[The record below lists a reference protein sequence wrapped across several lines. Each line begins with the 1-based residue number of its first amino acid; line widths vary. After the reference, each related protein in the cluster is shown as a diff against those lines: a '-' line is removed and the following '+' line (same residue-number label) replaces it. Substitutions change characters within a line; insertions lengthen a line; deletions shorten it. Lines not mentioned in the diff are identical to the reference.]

1 MVAAETFGRDDQL
14 AALRQRLGGELPA
27 GVLIEG
33 EAGIGKTRLL
43 RAAVEHCRDSGF
55 RILESAPAEAEAS
68 LAFGA
73 LADLAGALAE
83 ELADAVPAPRWRA
96 LATAVG
102 LVDDGR
108 AVPEGTS
115 IALGLIATLRTAAE
129 RSPVLVTID
138 DVQWLDESSAIVL
151 GFALRRLRA
160 GDRVALVLT
169 RRSNTEARAQL
180 DLRGSILE
188 ERMST
193 MEVGP
198 LSIGA
203 VHRLIR
209 VRLGRS
215 IGRRQLLEI
224 HEASRGNPLHA
235 LELARARENGVS
247 SPVTLPQAV
256 RRRIDRLPGPT
267 RDAILIAA
275 AMPKPTVELLVGLL
289 GEAIANE
296 AVRTA
301 VEAEI
306 LVEADG
312 RLEFGHPLFAS
323 RTYESAAPEA
333 RRYVHE
339 RLASVA
345 RSSEERARHLALSCD
360 GEDAGLA
367 AILEDEAAAA
377 ELRGT
382 RTAAAELAE
391 EAVRLTPSSDPAA
404 RARRLVAAGAARSD
418 AGDPERAR
426 DHLEQVAAMPGPE
439 QHRAL
444 WQLGMLVDVSEGP
457 TSASITLYE
466 QALGTSDDDLRS
478 EILQRL
484 AVSTAYIDVR
494 RAVEQ
499 AEAGVA
505 SAEGS
510 SNPRL
515 LAGALVTKAI
525 TATLAGDPE
534 ALTLLARALEVSPND
549 PEVRSSWTPEVLA
562 ADIARTTFDLET
574 ARDRYETVLRRAMA
588 DGDVSIELWAWRGL
602 CLTEILAGRAAR
614 AREYADE
621 ARDLTE
627 QTGLRLGAVLRT
639 LGVFHAH
646 VGELSDA
653 RSALADCLTWARDN
667 EELLIEV
674 LAVAAL
680 GTLELSLGDWA
691 TSADTLDEAHALA
704 VRLGLD
710 GTAYRLF
717 EIDRAEA
724 LAMTG
729 RAVEAA
735 EATAEF
741 EALASHER
749 VRWAAP
755 LALRGHGLAAAVRG
769 EVEIAISLLEQA
781 VADEEL
787 VPLPLE
793 RARTRLV
800 LGRILRRTKRRAAA
814 RTMLESAFELFELL
828 EARLWSEQADAELT
842 QIGGRRS
849 SGDELTA
856 AEQRIADLVA
866 EGRTNREVAAALYI
880 AVHSVET
887 ALTRIYR
894 KLGVRSRTELA
905 NSLSGHLPD
914 NLPGPD
920 PKL

>member
-1 MVAAETFGRDDQL
+1 LAAVVAAETFGRDDQL
-14 AALRQRLGGELPA
+14 ATLREQLGGALPA
-27 GVLIEG
+27 AVLIEG
-33 EAGIGKTRLL
+33 DAGIGKTRLL
-43 RAAVEHCRDSGF
+43 RAAVEHCRDGGF

-83 ELADAVPAPRWRA
+83 ELADVVPPPRWRA

-115 IALGLIATLRTAAE
+115 VALGLIATLRAAAE
-129 RSPVLVTID
+129 RSPVLIAID
-138 DVQWLDESSAIVL
+138 DVQWLDGSSATVL
-151 GFALRRLRA
+151 GFALRRLRED
-160 GDRVALVLT
+160 DRVALVLT

-180 DLRGSILE
+180 DLRGSTLA

-203 VHRLIR
+203 LHRLIR
-209 VRLGRS
+209 VRLGRP

-235 LELARARENGVS
+235 LELARAQEDGVS
-247 SPVTLPQAV
+247 SPVPLTQAI
-256 RRRIDRLPGPT
+256 RRRIDRLPGPA
-267 RDAILIAA
+267 RDAVLIAA
-275 AMPKPTVELLVGLL
+275 AAPRPTVELLVELL
-289 GEAIANE
+289 GEAVAKE
-296 AVRTA
+296 AVRA
-301 VEAEI
+301 AAEAEI
-306 LVEADG
+306 LVDVDG

-323 RTYESAAPEA
+323 RAYESAAPEE
-333 RRYVHE
+333 RRHVHE
-339 RLASVA
+339 RLAAVA
-345 RSSEERARHLALSCD
+345 QSSEERARHLALSCD
-360 GEDAGLA
+360 GADAALA
-367 AILEDEAAAA
+367 AILEEEAAAA

-391 EAVRLTPSSDPAA
+391 EAVRLTPSSDAGA
-404 RARRLVAAGAARSD
+404 RARRLLSAGAARSD

-426 DHLEQVAAMPGPE
+426 EHLERVVAMDGPARD
-439 QHRAL
+439 RAL
-444 WQLGMLVDVSEGP
+444 WHLGMLLDVTEGP
-457 TSASITLYE
+457 TSESIAFYE
-466 QALGTSDDDLRS
+466 EALGTSDDALRS

-484 AVSTAYIDVR
+484 AVSTAYIDVP

-499 AEAGVA
+499 ADAAVVA
-505 SAEGS
+505 AERGGE
-510 SNPRL
+510 PRL
-515 LAGALVTKAI
+515 LAGALVTKSL

-534 ALTLLARALEVSPND
+534 ALAWLARSLEVSPND
-549 PEVRSSWTPEVLA
+549 PEIRSSWTPEVLA
-562 ADIARTTFDLET
+562 ADIARTTFDLDA
-574 ARDRYETVLRRAMA
+574 ARDSYERVLRRGMA
-588 DGDVSIELWAWRGL
+588 DGDASIELWAWRGL

-614 AREYADE
+614 AREHANE

-646 VGELSDA
+646 VGELPEA
-653 RSALADCLTWARDN
+653 RSTLADCLTWARGN

-674 LAVAAL
+674 LAVSAL

-691 TSADTLDEAHALA
+691 TAADTLDEAHALA
-704 VRLGLD
+704 ASLGLA
-710 GTAYRLF
+710 GTGYRLF

-729 RAVEAA
+729 KATEAA
-735 EATAEF
+735 EAAAEF
-741 EALASHER
+741 EAVAAHEK
-749 VRWAAP
+749 VLWAAP
-755 LALRGHGLAAAVRG
+755 LALRGRGLAAAARG
-769 EVEIAISLLEQA
+769 EVERAVSLLERA
-781 VADEEL
+781 VADEQL

-800 LGRILRRTKRRAAA
+800 LGRVLRRTKRRAAA
-814 RTMLESAFELFELL
+814 REMLESAFELFESL
-828 EARLWSEQADAELT
+828 EARLWSDQAKAELGRV
-842 QIGGRRS
+842 GGRRS

-856 AEQRIADLVA
+856 TERRIAELVA
-866 EGRTNREVAAALYI
+866 GGQTNREVAAALYI

-887 ALTRIYR
+887 NLTRIYR

-905 NSLSGHLPD
+905 NLLSAQIPEADL
-914 NLPGPD
+914 
-920 PKL
+920 KE